1 MPVRLSEATVN
12 RTRGVE
18 VEIWTLAGNDFTFY
32 LNWLNCTAAPFIG
45 WTCFAPIIQPWTES
59 RRELPLRVFEAW
71 IGLMSWEQFII
82 WTIAVIANFLL
93 REISR
98 IAAKLGGE
106 GLTVV
111 ALVRKPR
118 TSSNGKLLLGIF
130 KAWIGH
136 LPLCLNQVARL
147 VDHILFTVLGVWWKA
162 AFGK

>member
-1 MPVRLSEATVN
+1 MY
-12 RTRGVE
+12 
-18 VEIWTLAGNDFTFY
+18 TL
-32 LNWLNCTAAPFIG
+32 CTAASHIS
-45 WTCFAPIIQPWTES
+45 WTCFAPIIQSWTES

-71 IGLMSWEQFII
+71 VSLVSREQFFIR
-82 WTIAVIANFLL
+82 TIAVIANFLL

-98 IAAKLGGE
+98 IATKLGGK

-111 ALVRKPR
+111 ALVGKPR
-118 TSSNGKLLLGIF
+118 TSSNGKLLRGIV

-147 VDHILFTVLGVWWKA
+147 VDHILFAVLGVWWEA